1 MSNAAEMSSRD
12 AEYLDILLAAIRVS
26 HNYRPKFGR
35 GGRVG
40 LTLDEFSKLYRGDAF
55 YGWFGLD
62 DPMMY
67 AAHKAAGGMTSVY
80 RQIGIGVERLFRQI
94 LIDSLGL
101 APDDVKWSYEVDRA
115 DGQKRR
121 LHLDGRVPLVSIGQ
135 DGVRAR
141 FHGWM
146 RRAATDLGVDGDV
159 FGSLKGT
166 VFEVRQGYKSKDS
179 KRQNADISNA
189 SAAYVNGYLPCAVIL
204 SGQIDSDVLVR
215 YSAAKWSVLT
225 GSVGGDDVLR
235 STYDFS
241 REVLGYDLAA
251 FFERNSDEL
260 QREVRSV
267 LTNLLAPS

>member
-1 MSNAAEMSSRD
+1 MSNSD
-12 AEYLDILLAAIRVS
+12 ADYLDVLLAAIRVS
-26 HNYRPKFGR
+26 HDYRPKFGR

-40 LTLDEFSKLYRGDAF
+40 LTLDEFSKLYQGDAF

-80 RQIGIGVERLFRQI
+80 RQIGIGVERLFRKI
-94 LIDSLGL
+94 LMDSLGL
-101 APDDVKWSYEVDRA
+101 ALADVKWSYEVTSAAGR
-115 DGQKRR
+115 KRR
-121 LHLDGRVPLVSIGQ
+121 LHLDGRVPLGSIEK
-135 DGVRAR
+135 DKDRAR
-141 FHGWM
+141 FHVWM
-146 RRAATDLGVDGDV
+146 KRVAADLDVDKDV
-159 FGSLKGT
+159 FGSLKGA

-189 SAAYVNGYLPCAVIL
+189 SVAYTKGYLPCAVIL

-215 YSAAKWSVLT
+215 YSAAKWAVLT
-225 GSVGGDDVLR
+225 GTVGGDDSLR

-251 FFERNSDEL
+251 FFQRNSDEL
-260 QREVRSV
+260 RQEVHSV

>member
-1 MSNAAEMSSRD
+1 MNSRD
-12 AEYLDILLAAIRVS
+12 AEYLDILLAAIGVS

-35 GGRVG
+35 GGKVG
-40 LTLDEFSKLYRGDAF
+40 LTLDEFSKLYQGDAF
-55 YGWFGLD
+55 YSWFGLD

-80 RQIGIGVERLFRQI
+80 RQIGIGVERLFRKI
-94 LIDSLGL
+94 LMDSLDLEL
-101 APDDVKWSYEVDRA
+101 ADAKWSYEVDSGG
-115 DGQKRR
+115 GQKRR
-121 LHLDGRVPLVSIGQ
+121 LHLDGRVPLGSIG
-135 DGVRAR
+135 DAKDRAR
-141 FHGWM
+141 FHDWM
-146 RRAATDLGVDGDV
+146 GRVATDLGVDGGV

-189 SAAYVNGYLPCAVIL
+189 SAAYANGYLPCAVIL

-260 QREVRSV
+260 RQEVRSV